1 MHDVSVRLLPA
12 KVPRHRGRPMTSS
25 VATNKDNALLVQL
38 ESTFFQSK
46 VETWRLSHSLSDA
59 KIWIFPRRTPL
70 RLWCTQIITNVHQ
83 QFVCEPSRENAFQY
97 LILFSRFSS
106 ISFAKTDSHH
116 RVAS

>member
-1 MHDVSVRLLPA
+1 MNDVSVRLLPA
-12 KVPRHRGRPMTSS
+12 KVPRHRCRPMTSS
-25 VATNKDNALLVQL
+25 VATNKDNAILVQL
-38 ESTFFQSK
+38 ESTFFQGQ

-59 KIWIFPRRTPL
+59 KIWVFPRRTLL

-97 LILFSRFSS
+97 LILFSGFSS
-106 ISFAKTDSHH
+106 IFFAKTDRHH